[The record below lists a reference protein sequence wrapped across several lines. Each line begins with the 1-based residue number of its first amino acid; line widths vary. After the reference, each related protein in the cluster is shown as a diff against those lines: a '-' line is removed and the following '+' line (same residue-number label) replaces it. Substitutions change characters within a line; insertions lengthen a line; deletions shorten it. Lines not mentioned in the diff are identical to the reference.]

1 MTDKLKKYET
11 IGACGID
18 CGLCP
23 RFYTKG
29 SSACPGCGGL
39 NFKEKHP
46 SCGVLSCCLVKNGFE
61 TCADCKDFPCSRFKT
76 EGAVSD
82 SFVTHRRM
90 YSNLENIKAN
100 GIEQFI
106 EKQTIRIGIL
116 SDLLTN
122 YDDGRAK
129 SFFCQ
134 TCALFPI
141 DKLQEIHNESQNAV
155 ANAEL
160 KEKSNFVKKI
170 ITEKSDML
178 GIELKMNK
186 KEKSTNT

>member
-1 MTDKLKKYET
+1 MTNKLKKHET

-29 SSACPGCGGL
+29 DSACPGCGGL

-46 SCGVLSCCLVKNGFE
+46 SCGVLTCCVIKNGFE

-76 EGAVSD
+76 ESASSD
-82 SFVTHRRM
+82 SFVTHKKM
-90 YSNLENIKAN
+90 FSNIKNIKTN
-100 GIEQFI
+100 GIIHFI
-106 EKQTIRIGIL
+106 EKQKMRIDVL

-134 TCALFPI
+134 TCALLPI
-141 DKLQEIHNESQNAV
+141 DKLQEIHNELQKTVVNV
-155 ANAEL
+155 EL
-160 KEKSNFVKKI
+160 KEKSNSARKF
-170 ITEKSDML
+170 ITEIADSV
-178 GIELKMNK
+178 GIDLRLNK
-186 KEKSTNT
+186 IVKHKQ

>member
-11 IGACGID
+11 IAACGID

-23 RFYTKG
+23 RYYTKG

-46 SCGVLSCCLVKNGFE
+46 SCGVLTCCVIKSGFE

-76 EGAVSD
+76 ESAGCD
-82 SFVTHRRM
+82 SFVTHKKM
-90 YSNLENIKAN
+90 ISNLENIKTN
-100 GIEQFI
+100 GIEYFI
-106 EKQTIRIGIL
+106 AKQKIRIDIL

-122 YDDGRAK
+122 YDDGRTK

-134 TCALFPI
+134 TCALLPI
-141 DKLQEIHNESQNAV
+141 DKLQEIHNELQRAV
-155 ANAEL
+155 ANVEL
-160 KEKSNFVKKI
+160 KEKSKFARKL
-170 ITEKSDML
+170 ITEFANLL

-186 KEKSTNT
+186 KEK

>member
-1 MTDKLKKYET
+1 MTDRLKKYET

-29 SSACPGCGGL
+29 SSACPGCGGS

-46 SCGVLSCCLVKNGFE
+46 SCGVLTCCVIKNGFE

-76 EGAVSD
+76 EGAISD
-82 SFVTHRRM
+82 SFVTHKKM
-90 YSNLENIKAN
+90 FSNLENIKAN
-100 GIEQFI
+100 GIEHFI
-106 EKQTIRIGIL
+106 EKQIMRIDIL
-116 SDLLTN
+116 NDLLTN
-122 YDDGRAK
+122 YDEGRAK

-134 TCALFPI
+134 TCALLPI
-141 DKLQEIHNESQNAV
+141 EKLQEIHSESQKAV
-155 ANAEL
+155 ANDVL
-160 KEKSNFVKKI
+160 KEKSKFVRKI
-170 ITEKSDML
+170 ITKNANLL

-186 KEKSTNT
+186 K